1 MKNPSPVV
9 EGRGTLRRDLLTHR
23 PELLRQG
30 ILRLLRVKDSDVRL
44 LTLEQAREAVD
55 KSLHSGGAFSA
66 TIPLVTLYYGGFLK
80 YDVVDPTRRGQD
92 MFTLSKGHAV
102 AAMASIYAD
111 LGYFDRSVLK
121 NSRSHASILNGH
133 PGPILPGV
141 HIATGPM
148 GQGMGVAQG
157 FAIAGR
163 TQHPRFD
170 SYAICGDG
178 EMQEGPIWESVMY
191 AGASHLDNLCVMVDR
206 NYGQL
211 DIHNRMVFPMPDLA
225 PVFASFGW
233 NAHSIDTT
241 DYDGIYGALEAF
253 RFGPR
258 NGKPTAII
266 CNSTKGHGS
275 LSDFMNKH
283 KVTIPDALI
292 AQEIQLQT
300 EARERRIADFTSYAE
315 SLEGSSDADALQE
328 ILLDMAREMHLDIA
342 RSGGRWTVT
351 SVVGPVLTKRVPP
364 RDKKIKYDADLLPKL
379 DMKKQYS
386 AAEVVTN
393 GMKVFARDSRVV
405 SIDSDLA
412 STSGLEAGVG
422 AADQKRA
429 LSVGVAEANMMLIGE
444 AFAAL
449 GDNTWV
455 STFCPFFDWKVLR
468 RIAVGHQER
477 LEAEEA
483 RDGWLS
489 KGHGLDLTFL
499 ATAANFETR
508 TNGAT
513 HMGNDDNTTFE
524 AVAHLQII
532 DVSCPQQM
540 LSIMKWIMD
549 GNRGLNYVRVMRT
562 PSAVLY
568 GPDYTF
574 QFGRGHVVKETPHD
588 TVAII
593 SSGRQVH
600 ESLATAAVLAAAG
613 IYATV
618 VDMPSIDD
626 ELLAQLF
633 ESGKLLVFA
642 EQNNG
647 YLWQNFL
654 KAIYRKRDRLTKG
667 SLKNVMT
674 VNTLDSDGRTQFI
687 HSATYEELV
696 VVYGLTPDALAKTI
710 QEKVRSLDA
719 STT

>member
-1 MKNPSPVV
+1 MKNPSSVS
-9 EGRGTLRRDLLTHR
+9 ERRGTLRRDLLTHR

-30 ILRLLRVKDSDVRL
+30 ILRLLRIKDSDVRL

-66 TIPLVTLYYGGFLK
+66 TIPLVTLYYGGFLR

-178 EMQEGPIWESVMY
+178 EMQEGPIWEGVMY

-225 PVFASFGW
+225 AVFASFGW

-266 CNSTKGHGS
+266 CNSTKGYGS
-275 LSDFMNKH
+275 QSDFMNKH

-300 EARERRIADFTSYAE
+300 EARERRVAEFTAYAE
-315 SLEGSSDADALQE
+315 SLEGSSEAEALQE
-328 ILLDMAREMHLDIA
+328 ILLDMAREMHLDVA

-364 RDKKIKYDADLLPKL
+364 RDKKITYDANLLPKL

-386 AAEVVTN
+386 AAEIVTN
-393 GMKVFARDSRVV
+393 GMKVFARDARVV

-429 LSVGVAEANMMLIGE
+429 LNVGVAEANMMLIGE

-483 RDGWLS
+483 KDGWLS

-574 QFGRGHVVKETPHD
+574 EFGRGYVVRETPHD
-588 TVAII
+588 TVAIV

-600 ESLATAAVLAAAG
+600 ESLAAADLLAAAG

-626 ELLAQLF
+626 DLLAKLF

-647 YLWQNFL
+647 YIWQNFL
-654 KAIYRKRDRLTKG
+654 KAIYRQRERLTRG

-674 VNTLDSDGRTQFI
+674 INTLDGDGRAQFI

-696 VVYGLTPDALAKTI
+696 VAYGLTPEALAKKI
-710 QEKVRSLDA
+710 QDRVR
-719 STT
+719 T